1 MEDPMQKDRFR
12 SLVLLLLIASFLFFL
27 FLGNHPLLEPDE
39 GRYSEIPREMLE
51 RGDFITPTLNY
62 VKYFEKPV
70 LHYWLTALSFKLFGY
85 TEFASRFWPALLG
98 LFGTAFTF
106 WLASSLYGTR
116 AGFFSGFI
124 LATSWIYFAIAQIN
138 IIDMGV
144 SVFITAALAGFLLGS
159 TTGDRRHFLLFY
171 GGMALA
177 TLSKGLI
184 GIVLPCAVAGVWI
197 LATRNWKLIRR
208 ALYGW
213 GILLFLALTLPWYI
227 AVCIKNPEFFHF
239 FFIREHFLRYTTKIH
254 GRYEPAWFFIPILL
268 AGGLPWTAFW
278 IRPLAVFR
286 ESRERLFLFL
296 WFAVIFSFFSFSS
309 SKLIPYI
316 LPVFPALSIL
326 AGVKIDRYLK
336 RPDQETVQVELF
348 LATILNGLFAAALVA
363 YPFLQDRFSAAVL
376 LRVTVPL
383 ASALLLGV
391 GFAWISWVKRRP
403 QAVAASLFVGAFFTC
418 LALKAGF
425 GFYGSFLSARQTAEI
440 IEKARRPG
448 DLIVSYEDYDQGIPF
463 YLKTRVVLVNW
474 KGELEFG
481 SGIGDQSDWFISR
494 ERFRDLWESK
504 RHMIVIFRENRY
516 REMLAK
522 GVGNMRVLGRAND
535 AVVVTNREEER
546 DQ

>member
-1 MEDPMQKDRFR
+1 MQKDRFR
-12 SLVLLLLIASFLFFL
+12 AMALLLFVSAFLFFL

-39 GRYSEIPREMLE
+39 GRYSEIPREMIE

-98 LFGTAFTF
+98 VLGTAVTF

-144 SVFITAALAGFLLGS
+144 SVFMTMALAGFFLGA
-159 TTGDRRHFLLFY
+159 TGDRRCFLLFY

-184 GIVLPCAVAGVWI
+184 GIVLPCAVAGAWI
-197 LATRNWKLIRR
+197 LATRNWKVIRKT
-208 ALYGW
+208 LYGW
-213 GILLFLALTLPWYI
+213 GILLFLGLTLPWYI
-227 AVCIKNPEFFHF
+227 AVCLKNPEFFHF
-239 FFIREHFLRYTTKIH
+239 FFIREHFLRYTTRIH
-254 GRYEPAWFFIPILL
+254 DRYEPAWFFIPILL
-268 AGGLPWTAFW
+268 AGGVPWTAFW
-278 IRPLAVFR
+278 VRPLLGVR
-286 ESRERLFLFL
+286 ESRERLYLSL
-296 WFAVIFSFFSFSS
+296 WFAIIFIFFSLSS

-326 AGVKIDRYLK
+326 AGHKLDRYLTH
-336 RPDQETVQVELF
+336 PHADGIATELVMTT
-348 LATILNGLFAAALVA
+348 LLMGLLSGALIA
-363 YPFLQDRFSAAVL
+363 YPFFQDRFSAGVL

-383 ASALLLGV
+383 AGTLLLTL
-391 GFAWISWVKRRP
+391 FATWASWRKHRTN
-403 QAVAASLFVGAFFTC
+403 AVVASLFIGALFTC
-418 LALKAGF
+418 LALKGGF
-425 GFYGSFLSARQTAEI
+425 AFYGTFLSAKQTAEI
-440 IEKARRPG
+440 IEKARQPG
-448 DLIVSYEDYDQGIPF
+448 DMIVSYEDYDQGIPF

-474 KGELEFG
+474 LGELEFG
-481 SGIGDQSDWFISR
+481 SKIGDQSEWFIDR
-494 ERFRDLWESK
+494 ETFMKRWESN
-504 RHMIVIFRENRY
+504 RHMIVIFREKRY
-516 REMLAK
+516 KDMLAK

-535 AVVVTNREEER
+535 AVVVTNRPEEGA
-546 DQ
+546 Q

>member
-1 MEDPMQKDRFR
+1 MQKNRFR
-12 SLVLLLLIASFLFFL
+12 ALALLVLISSFLFFL

-39 GRYSEIPREMLE
+39 GRYSEIPREMIE

-98 LFGTAFTF
+98 VLGTAVTYG
-106 WLASSLYGTR
+106 LASFLFGTR
-116 AGFFSGFI
+116 AGFFSGLI

-144 SVFITAALAGFLLGS
+144 SVFITMALAGFLLGS
-159 TTGDRRHFLLFY
+159 AGNRRHLLLFY
-171 GGMALA
+171 GGMGLA

-184 GIVLPCAVAGVWI
+184 GIVLPCAVAGAWI
-197 LATRNWKLIRR
+197 LATRDWKLIRR
-208 ALYGW
+208 TLYGW
-213 GILLFLALTLPWYI
+213 GILLFFGLTLPWYI
-227 AVCIKNPEFFHF
+227 AVCLKNPEFFHF

-278 IRPLAVFR
+278 LRPLAGLR
-286 ESRERLFLFL
+286 ESREKLFLFL

-326 AGVKIDRYLK
+326 AGEKIDRYLK
-336 RPDQETVQVELF
+336 RPDLEPFKFELV
-348 LATILNGLFAAALVA
+348 LSSILIGLFSTALVA
-363 YPFLQDRFSAAVL
+363 YPFLQDRFPVAVL

-383 ASALLLGV
+383 ATTLLLGLLC
-391 GFAWISWVKRRP
+391 AWSFWLKRRP
-403 QAVAASLFVGAFFTC
+403 RSVVVSLFMGAFFAC
-418 LALKAGF
+418 LALKSGF
-425 GFYGSFLSARQTAEI
+425 TFYGSFLSARQTAEI
-440 IEKARRPG
+440 IEKARQPG

-481 SGIGDQSDWFISR
+481 SGIGDQSDWFISG
-494 ERFRDLWESK
+494 ERFMDLWKSN

-516 REMLAK
+516 RDMLAK
-522 GVGNMRVLGRAND
+522 GVANMHVLGRAND
-535 AVVVTNREEER
+535 SVVVTNRLEEGA
-546 DQ
+546 Q

>member
-1 MEDPMQKDRFR
+1 MQKNRFR
-12 SLVLLLLIASFLFFL
+12 ALALLLLISSFLFFL

-39 GRYSEIPREMLE
+39 GRYSEIPREMIE

-85 TEFASRFWPALLG
+85 SEFASRFWPALLG
-98 LFGTAFTF
+98 VLGTGLTF
-106 WLASSLYGTR
+106 WLASALYGTR
-116 AGFFSGFI
+116 AGFFSGLI

-144 SVFITAALAGFLLGS
+144 SVFITMALAGFFLGS
-159 TTGDRRHFLLFY
+159 TGDRRNLLLFY
-171 GGMALA
+171 GGMGLA

-184 GIVLPCAVAGVWI
+184 GIVLPCAVAGTWI

-208 ALYGW
+208 TLYGW
-213 GILLFLALTLPWYI
+213 GILLFFGLTLPWYI
-227 AVCIKNPEFFHF
+227 AVCLKNPEFFHF

-278 IRPLAVFR
+278 IRPLAGLR
-286 ESRERLFLFL
+286 ESREKLFLFL

-326 AGVKIDRYLK
+326 AGDKIDRYLK
-336 RPDQETVQVELF
+336 QPERETIKFEL
-348 LATILNGLFAAALVA
+348 LLSSILIGLFSAALIA
-363 YPFLQDRFSAAVL
+363 YPFLQDRFPVTVL

-383 ASALLLGV
+383 ATTLLLGLLC
-391 GFAWISWVKRRP
+391 AWTSWMKRRP
-403 QAVAASLFVGAFFTC
+403 QALVATLFIGAAFAC
-418 LALKAGF
+418 LALKGGF
-425 GFYGSFLSARQTAEI
+425 AFYGSFLSAKQTADI

-481 SGIGDQSDWFISR
+481 SGIGDQSEWFISR
-494 ERFRDLWESK
+494 EKFMDLWKSN

-516 REMLAK
+516 RELLSK
-522 GVGNMRVLGRAND
+522 GVGNMHVLGRANG
-535 AVVVTNREEER
+535 AVVVTNRPEGET
-546 DQ
+546 Q

>member
-1 MEDPMQKDRFR
+1 MQKDRFR
-12 SLVLLLLIASFLFFL
+12 ALALLLFVSAFLFFL

-39 GRYSEIPREMLE
+39 GRYSEIPREMFE

-98 LFGTAFTF
+98 VLGTAITF

-124 LATSWIYFAIAQIN
+124 LATSWIYFALAQIN

-144 SVFITAALAGFLLGS
+144 SVFMTMALAGFFMGA
-159 TTGDRRHFLLFY
+159 TGDRRYLLLFY

-184 GIVLPCAVAGVWI
+184 GIVLPCAVAGAWI
-197 LATRNWKLIRR
+197 LATRNWKLIRKS
-208 ALYGW
+208 LYGW
-213 GILLFLALTLPWYI
+213 GILLFLGMTLPWYI
-227 AVCIKNPEFFHF
+227 AVCLKNPEFFHF

-254 GRYEPAWFFIPILL
+254 GRYEPAWFFVPILL

-278 IRPLAVFR
+278 IRPLAGLG
-286 ESRERLFLFL
+286 ESRESLFLFL
-296 WFAVIFSFFSFSS
+296 WFFVIFAFFSFSS

-326 AGVKIDRYLK
+326 AGWKLDRYLS
-336 RPDQETVQVELF
+336 RPDKEKIGFELA
-348 LATILNGLFAAALVA
+348 LSSALIGLFSAALIA
-363 YPFLQDRFSAAVL
+363 YPFLQERFPSTIL

-383 ASALLLGV
+383 AAALLLGL
-391 GFAWISWVKRRP
+391 FAAWTSWVKGRP
-403 QAVAASLFVGAFFTC
+403 RAVVASLLIGAVLAC
-418 LALKAGF
+418 LALKGGF

-463 YLKTRVVLVNW
+463 YLRTRIVLVNW

-494 ERFRDLWESK
+494 ETFMDLWESN
-504 RHMIVIFRENRY
+504 RHMIVIFREKRY

-535 AVVVTNREEER
+535 AVVVTNRPEEGA
-546 DQ
+546 Q